1 MRRLIESLAP
11 GKRPISWKWIGGMF
25 AFYVLA
31 MAAAAGLFVN
41 HQSRTNL
48 AHEAGATV
56 AAGKTQP
63 AMHTR
68 ALVPH
73 LAGFNSK

>member
-31 MAAAAGLFVN
+31 MAAAAGLFIN
-41 HQSRTNL
+41 HQSSANL
-48 AHEAGATV
+48 AHEAGTTV
-56 AAGKTQP
+56 ATGKAQP
-63 AMHTR
+63 ATHTR
-68 ALVPH
+68 SLVPH
-73 LAGFNSK
+73 LAGFSGN

>member
-31 MAAAAGLFVN
+31 MAAAASLFIN
-41 HQSRTNL
+41 HQSSANL

-56 AAGKTQP
+56 AGKTVG
-63 AMHTR
+63 AHTR
-68 ALVPH
+68 SLVPH
-73 LAGFNSK
+73 LAGFSGN